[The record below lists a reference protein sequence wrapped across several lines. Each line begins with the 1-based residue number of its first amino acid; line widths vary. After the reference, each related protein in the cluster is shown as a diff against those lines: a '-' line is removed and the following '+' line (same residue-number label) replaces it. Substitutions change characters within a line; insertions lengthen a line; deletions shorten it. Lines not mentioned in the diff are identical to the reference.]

1 MLLLRPGE
9 DKYLKIN
16 IGRKKEKPT
25 SRSVISSKE
34 KESRLREAREL
45 PKATQQTR

>member
-1 MLLLRPGE
+1 M
-9 DKYLKIN
+9 
-16 IGRKKEKPT
+16 KPT
-25 SRSVISSKE
+25 SGSVISSKE